1 MSFSLRDMCKHASL
15 LALTAIAALQTST
28 VEACVAEWQPESVEY
43 IAPERRGG
51 MATLRFGPETCY
63 IFYHEGFSPVPSI
76 VVDGGDAIF
85 SVGLVSFLGVGVSPP
100 SHFVEVPI
108 PPIAQGDY
116 SLTVRYTINDTPMPE
131 VTIPLAVSAGDVFVE
146 LPVNSG
152 LLIGAMSAVLFL
164 TGFTVLRRRRLTQ
177 R

>member
-1 MSFSLRDMCKHASL
+1 
-15 LALTAIAALQTST
+15 
-28 VEACVAEWQPESVEY
+28 
-43 IAPERRGG
+43 
-51 MATLRFGPETCY
+51 MATLRFGPVTCY
-63 IFYHEGFSPVPSI
+63 ISYVAVASPVPSI
-76 VVDGGDAIF
+76 FVDGNGAIF
-85 SVGLVSFLGVGVSPP
+85 SVGLVNFAGVGVSPSP
-100 SHFVEVPI
+100 HFVEVPI
-108 PPIAQGDY
+108 PPIAQGNY

-164 TGFTVLRRRRLTQ
+164 TGFTVLRRRQLTQ